1 MYSKMPLSA
10 EDIRSLHKYD
20 IRILLALERL
30 MKKYRWVPQDIL
42 KQSTEL
48 SLSELKYRLGHL
60 MELDMVKSSSVPYK
74 GYQIV
79 FAGYDAL
86 SLHSLT
92 KRGSVQ
98 ALGSLL
104 GIGKEAH
111 VYEALGMGLLA
122 LKFHRVGQRSFQ
134 SVRKNRGYMP
144 EYKHFPWIFASAY
157 SAKQEYDAL
166 KILYENGVSV
176 PVPVDINR
184 NVVVMSLIQG
194 VNLNQC
200 TLGNPEETLDMIL
213 DNVAKAYH
221 LGFIHG
227 DLSEFNVMVDEDN
240 MWIIDWPQWI
250 EPGHPNADNILM
262 RDLRNIITYFERKY
276 GIVYLPEDAVSRVVG

>member
-1 MYSKMPLSA
+1 MSLSA
-10 EDIRSLHKYD
+10 EDVRSLHKYD

-42 KQSTEL
+42 KQSTAL
-48 SLSELKYRLGHL
+48 SLSELEYRLGHL
-60 MELDMVKSSSVPYK
+60 MGLDMVKSSSVPYK

-86 SLHSLT
+86 ALHSLT

-98 ALGSLL
+98 ALGSFL
-104 GIGKEAH
+104 GIGKEAL

-144 EYKHFPWIFASAY
+144 EYKHFPWIFASVY

-176 PVPVDINR
+176 PIPVDINR

-200 TLGNPEETLDMIL
+200 TLGNPEETLDLIL

-227 DLSEFNVMVDEDN
+227 DLSEFNVMVDEDCV
-240 MWIIDWPQWI
+240 WIIDWPQWI

-276 GIVYLPEDAVSRVVG
+276 GIVYLPEDALSRVVG